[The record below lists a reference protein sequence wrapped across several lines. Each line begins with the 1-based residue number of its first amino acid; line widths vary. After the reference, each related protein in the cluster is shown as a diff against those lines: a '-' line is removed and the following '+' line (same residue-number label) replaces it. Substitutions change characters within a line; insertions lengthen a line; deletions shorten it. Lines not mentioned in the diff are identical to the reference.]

1 MYGFEDTHCV
11 LPIRTECGPD
21 GHTVQC
27 AALSPCWLT
36 LRAFSQSLSGTIL
49 SWTTISI
56 HFSTR
61 LIIHLTKYP
70 QWKLARVGLTQSH
83 WLQPPPCSHSLHPRV
98 VRLANSFPVGWKVL
112 VWGSADCPPAIS
124 LFDKFDIFAVRQMQI
139 ASIFPVIMSDLLD
152 LY

>member
-11 LPIRTECGPD
+11 LPMRIECEPD

-36 LRAFSQSLSGTIL
+36 LRAFFQSLSFTIL

-70 QWKLARVGLTQSH
+70 QWKLARMGLTQSH
-83 WLQPPPCSHSLHPRV
+83 WLQPPPLLPLPSPQSLGWPTV
-98 VRLANSFPVGWKVL
+98 FQWVGRSWSEGL
-112 VWGSADCPPAIS
+112 LTALLLPLS
-124 LFDKFDIFAVRQMQI
+124 LTNYIY
-139 ASIFPVIMSDLLD
+139 LL
-152 LY
+152 